1 MVAHTHTKH
10 LEQIWSSVINRWP
23 TAVRG
28 SRKVGRFSDEKGAK
42 CSREPAIA
50 RPRHRHRRERID
62 AAVTAMSV
70 SSSSSKRPSRTPR
83 PRLATCSGQVAVGDA
98 MRHGACDGRVQLRQ
112 LPSCALVLLA
122 ECHHHRGHWD
132 GRRRRKKALARK
144 RLARAH
150 PILTVHGSVPT
161 VLGVHIVMQK

>member
-1 MVAHTHTKH
+1 MVTTELIKKMRTLISPHIPASLTGG
-10 LEQIWSSVINRWP
+10 EQNSWQVLRRDQGE
-23 TAVRG
+23 V
-28 SRKVGRFSDEKGAK
+28 FSQ
-42 CSREPAIA
+42 PAIA
-50 RPRHRHRRERID
+50 RPRHRHRRERND